1 MPPFPSLAVLE
12 TLGMGGDDERTVMI
26 EKSFPKDA
34 PKESPTRA
42 PKLPPRCPKLSS
54 SIVPLQDPHLVSG
67 TLKTPELSS
76 GPPEAPKLTSRA
88 ATMTSV
94 LAFGTS
100 HQVPKLPPKRLAKST
115 EMSSS
120 SSGPSSGPP
129 SLRNK
134 LPPKCPKYMR
144 TVPQPNN
151 SNSESSSSFSRSPQS
166 QSPSPTLKS
175 SSPSLSPKKSSRAA
189 PQCGRGLPG
198 KKKFFKFIEATPVL
212 SSPTSST
219 SLPTP
224 PYTTRAQIGRY
235 RNIVPIFTRL

>member
-1 MPPFPSLAVLE
+1 
-12 TLGMGGDDERTVMI
+12 MGGEDERTMMS
-26 EKSFPKDA
+26 EKIFPKDA

-42 PKLPPRCPKLSS
+42 SKLPPRCPKLSS
-54 SIVPLQDPHLVSG
+54 SRVPLQDPGLVSG
-67 TLKTPELSS
+67 TLKTAELSS
-76 GPPEAPKLTSRA
+76 DPPEAPKLTSRA

-100 HQVPKLPPKRLAKST
+100 HQVPELPPKRLAKST
-115 EMSSS
+115 ELSSS

-134 LPPKCPKYMR
+134 LPPKCPKF
-144 TVPQPNN
+144 VPQPMK

-166 QSPSPTLKS
+166 QSQSPSLKS

-189 PQCGRGLPG
+189 PQCDRGLPG
-198 KKKFFKFIEATPVL
+198 KKKFFRFRETTPVL

-224 PYTTRAQIGRY
+224 PYTIRPQIGRY
-235 RNIVPIFTRL
+235 GNIVPILTRL